1 MSEKKIKAYELS
13 IKIKPDDITV
23 SSTDKDEQKKIDSEK
38 IESAFLTSTYY
49 ILKDMDL
56 SKTNIPLEN
65 FTSSSNLLRALG
77 NMYSPPDVL
86 NTDSLTYE
94 SSKEKQKRII
104 VNNINFL
111 LGKIFDS
118 SKEVSIKGVKTKYT
132 PHEVR
137 WDENYKEDVYDIKIK
152 IGIGI
157 VSSSGSTI
165 IDSMRGFCSKNNN
178 AVKKMFKEIM
188 GKNPINI
195 ESFKN
200 DNNKSVVKVSFNQGK
215 GGKRVKTKKRKT
227 KYNKK
232 NRRNNKKN
240 KLKKTT
246 IKKNK

>member
-1 MSEKKIKAYELS
+1 MSEKKIIAYELS

-23 SSTDKDEQKKIDSEK
+23 SSTDKNEQKIIDNKI
-38 IESAFLTSTYY
+38 IESAFLTDTYY

-56 SKTNIPLEN
+56 SKTNIPLRN
-65 FTSSSNLLRALG
+65 FKSSTGLLKALG
-77 NMYSPPDVL
+77 DMYLPPDVL
-86 NTDSLTYE
+86 D
-94 SSKEKQKRII
+94 KEKYDYENGKKKQNRIV

-132 PHEVR
+132 PNEVR
-137 WDENYKEDVYDIKIK
+137 WDETYKEDLYNIKIK

-178 AVKKMFKEIM
+178 AVKKMFKNLT
-188 GKNPINI
+188 GKNPIDI
-195 ESFKN
+195 ESFGN
-200 DNNKSVVKVSFNQGK
+200 DNNKSVVKVSFK
-215 GGKRVKTKKRKT
+215 GGKSPKTKKRKT

-240 KLKKTT
+240 KSKKTT
-246 IKKNK
+246 IKKKK

>member
-1 MSEKKIKAYELS
+1 MSEKKIIAYKLS

-23 SSTDKDEQKKIDSEK
+23 SSTDKDEQRKINGK
-38 IESAFLTSTYY
+38 QIESAFLTDTYY
-49 ILKDMDL
+49 ILKDIDL

-94 SSKEKQKRII
+94 TIKKKQKRII

-118 SKEVSIKGVKTKYT
+118 SKEVSIEGIKTKYT

-137 WDENYKEDVYDIKIK
+137 WNEDYEEDINDIKIK
-152 IGIGI
+152 VGIGI

-165 IDSMRGFCSKNNN
+165 IDSMRGFCSKNNQ
-178 AVKKMFKEIM
+178 AVKKMFKKIM
-188 GKNPINI
+188 GKNPII
-195 ESFKN
+195 IKSFEN
-200 DNNKSVVKVSFNQGK
+200 DNNKSVVKVSFK

-240 KLKKTT
+240 KSKKTT
-246 IKKNK
+246 IKKKK

>member
-1 MSEKKIKAYELS
+1 MSEKTIKAYELS

-23 SSTDKDEQKKIDSEK
+23 SSRDKDEQRKINGK
-38 IESAFLTSTYY
+38 QIESAFLTDTYY
-49 ILKDMDL
+49 ILKDIDL
-56 SKTNIPLEN
+56 SKTNIPLEK
-65 FTSSSNLLRALG
+65 FTSSSGLLRALG

-94 SSKEKQKRII
+94 SSKEKQNTII

-118 SKEVSIKGVKTKYT
+118 SKEVSIEGVKTKYT

-137 WDENYKEDVYDIKIK
+137 WNEDYKEDIYDIKIK

-157 VSSSGSTI
+157 VSSSGI
-165 IDSMRGFCSKNNN
+165 PFIDSMRGFCSRNNQ
-178 AVKKMFKEIM
+178 AFKKMVKKMT

-200 DNNKSVVKVSFNQGK
+200 DNNKSVVKVSFK

-227 KYNKK
+227 NYNKK
-232 NRRNNKKN
+232 NRINNKKN
-240 KLKKTT
+240 KSKKTT
-246 IKKNK
+246 IKKKK

>member
-1 MSEKKIKAYELS
+1 MSEKKIIAYELS

-23 SSTDKDEQKKIDSEK
+23 SSTDKNEQKIIDNKK
-38 IESAFLTSTYY
+38 IESAFLTDTYY

-65 FTSSSNLLRALG
+65 FTSSSKLLRALG
-77 NMYSPPDVL
+77 DMYFPPDVL
-86 NTDSLTYE
+86 DTKKNDYE
-94 SSKEKQKRII
+94 SGKNNQNNNI

-118 SKEVSIKGVKTKYT
+118 SKEVSIKGVESKYI
-132 PHEVR
+132 PNEVR
-137 WDENYKEDVYDIKIK
+137 WDGTYKEDVYNIKIK

-165 IDSMRGFCSKNNN
+165 IDIMRGFCLKNNN
-178 AVKKMFKEIM
+178 AVKKMFKNLT
-188 GKNPINI
+188 GKNPIDI
-195 ESFKN
+195 ESFGN
-200 DNNKSVVKVSFNQGK
+200 DNNKSVVKVSFK
-215 GGKRVKTKKRKT
+215 GGKSPKTKKRKT

-240 KLKKTT
+240 KSKKTT
-246 IKKNK
+246 IKKKK

>member
-1 MSEKKIKAYELS
+1 MSEKKIIAYKLS

-23 SSTDKDEQKKIDSEK
+23 SSTDKDEQRKINDKK
-38 IESAFLTSTYY
+38 IESAFLTDTYY

-65 FTSSSNLLRALG
+65 FTSSSKLLRALG

-94 SSKEKQKRII
+94 TIKKKQKRII

-118 SKEVSIKGVKTKYT
+118 SKEVSIEGIKTKYT

-137 WDENYKEDVYDIKIK
+137 WNEDYEEDIYDIKIK
-152 IGIGI
+152 VGIGI

-165 IDSMRGFCSKNNN
+165 IDSMRGFCSRNNQ
-178 AVKKMFKEIM
+178 AFKKMFKEIM
-188 GKNPINI
+188 GKNPII
-195 ESFKN
+195 IKSFEN
-200 DNNKSVVKVSFNQGK
+200 DNNKSVVKVSFNKSK
-215 GGKRVKTKKRKT
+215 GGKRRKTKKNKT

-232 NRRNNKKN
+232 NRINNKKN
-240 KLKKTT
+240 KSKKTT
-246 IKKNK
+246 IKKKK